1 MFRSK
6 STTEIGLATTT
17 PTWYNYSMER
27 AKITAEQ
34 NKAVQNSKGRP
45 VRLIDDAGNDTSV
58 AIVRLELLQT
68 LAGEDFDIA
77 DTYPAQETALASIW
91 GNEPQLDEY
100 TDQDGS
106 PID

>member
-1 MFRSK
+1 
-6 STTEIGLATTT
+6 
-17 PTWYNYSMER
+17 MER
-27 AKITAEQ
+27 AKITDEQ
-34 NKAVQNSKGRP
+34 SKAVQKSNGQP
-45 VRLIDDAGNDTSV
+45 VRLVDASGNDTSV

-68 LAGEDFDIA
+68 LTGDDTDIA
-77 DTYPAQETALASIW
+77 DTYPAQETALASVW